1 MSEQM
6 HGLEEIYSE
15 VQALKDLFL
24 RRLVDDK
31 IKSAAID
38 QLAANNDR
46 LSQLISDMHFNS
58 FIKELILICDR
69 IEANP
74 EADDFDFSI
83 RDELLEVFSRREI
96 LPITDNQYFNPSIH
110 NAVKTVPATEET
122 QPGTIAF
129 VQRTG
134 YYQGDKVIRPA
145 DVIVAADH

>member
-6 HGLEEIYSE
+6 HGFEEIYSE

-38 QLAANNDR
+38 KLAANNER
-46 LSQLISDMHFNS
+46 LSQLINDMHFVS
-58 FIKELILICDR
+58 LIKELFLICDR

-74 EADDFDFSI
+74 DANDFDFSI

-96 LPITDNQYFNPSIH
+96 LPISENQYFNPAIH
-110 NAVKTVPATEET
+110 NAVKTVSATEEIR
-122 QPGTIAF
+122 PGTIVF

-134 YYQGDKVIRPA
+134 YFQGDKVIRPA
-145 DVIVAADH
+145 DVIVATDK